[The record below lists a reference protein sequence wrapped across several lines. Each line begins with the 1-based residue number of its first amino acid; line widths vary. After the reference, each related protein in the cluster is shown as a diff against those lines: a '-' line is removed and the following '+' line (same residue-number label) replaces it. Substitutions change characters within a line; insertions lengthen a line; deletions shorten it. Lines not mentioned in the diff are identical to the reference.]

1 MVCNAGFAVTGRFA
15 TVPLE
20 QSLEMMGLNCDA
32 LVALAHAFWHVP
44 APGTPC

>member
-1 MVCNAGFAVTGRFA
+1 MVSHADFVVTGRFA

-32 LVALAHAFWHVP
+32 LVALAHVFWHVP
-44 APGTPC
+44 AS